1 MKVQFSEA
9 QILGFLREA
18 AAGTPV
24 IDLCWNYCFSRSTFR
39 VWKAKYGATI
49 EAEAG
54 RLKQLELEN
63 ARLRK
68 ALARASS
75 DVVRMGRLS
84 TIAVVP
90 SAHPKSNASYRPA
103 YTPSHA
109 SALHDAI
116 GLEAK

>member
-1 MKVQFSEA
+1 MRQRFSEA
-9 QILGFLREA
+9 EILRFLREA

-24 IDLCWNYCFSRSTFR
+24 IDLCWNHCFSRSTFR
-39 VWKAKYGATI
+39 AWKAKYGAAI

-54 RLKQLELEN
+54 RLKQLDVEN

-84 TIAVVP
+84 TTTVVA
-90 SAHPKSNASYRPA
+90 SARPNSIASYRLTD
-103 YTPSHA
+103 TPSRA
-109 SALHDAI
+109 SASFDTD
-116 GLEAK
+116 